1 MDKQIVVVLNFKT
14 TTIVELN
21 KTTSMCY
28 VYEITYLTHTFLPF
42 TMYMPFG
49 NLFRLLER
57 RTPLSV

>member
-1 MDKQIVVVLNFKT
+1 MNKQIVVVLNFKT

-42 TMYMPFG
+42 TM
-49 NLFRLLER
+49 
-57 RTPLSV
+57 

>member
-21 KTTSMCY
+21 KTTSMWY

-42 TMYMPFG
+42 TM
-49 NLFRLLER
+49 
-57 RTPLSV
+57 

>member
-28 VYEITYLTHTFLPF
+28 VYEIHLLNTYFLTV
-42 TMYMPFG
+42 Y
-49 NLFRLLER
+49 NLD
-57 RTPLSV
+57 SV